1 MRHFLTLKDFSRDEL
16 LEILSLG
23 ASIKATY
30 GKLRSTHLEG
40 KTLGMIFEKS
50 STRTRVSF
58 EAGIY
63 QLGGNGIFLS
73 ARDTQLGRGE
83 PVRDTARVLSQ
94 MVDMLMIRTFSQ
106 ERLEEFAR
114 FSTIPVIN
122 GLSDSYHPVQL
133 MADYLTMQEFGK
145 DKNSLVCWV
154 GDANNMS
161 NSLMYLCAIMG
172 LDLNLATPAGYEY
185 DQQVWRTAQD
195 LAQKSGARIELFRDP
210 RLAIK
215 NADVV
220 STDVWTSMG
229 NEAEQERRLRDFAG
243 FTIDAEL
250 MSLAKEDALVLHCLP
265 AHRGEEITDDVFE
278 EHAGEIFTQAGNR
291 LHAQKGI
298 MVWLA
303 ANQ

>member
-16 LEILSLG
+16 LEILSL
-23 ASIKATY
+23 ASEIKATY
-30 GKLRSTHLEG
+30 GKRRSTHLDG

-185 DQQVWRTAQD
+185 DPQVWRTAQD

-243 FTIDAEL
+243 FTIDADL
-250 MSLAKEDALVLHCLP
+250 MSLAKKDALVLHCLP

-278 EHAGEIFTQAGNR
+278 AHAGEIFTQAGNR